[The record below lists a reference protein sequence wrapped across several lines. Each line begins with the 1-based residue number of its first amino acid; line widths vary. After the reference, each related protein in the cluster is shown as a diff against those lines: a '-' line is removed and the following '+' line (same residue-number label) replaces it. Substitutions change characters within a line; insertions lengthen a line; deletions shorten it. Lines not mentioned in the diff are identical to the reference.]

1 MATSKSINGNADGSN
16 GENQSYTI
24 TGRGGISRAK
34 LTREVEAGLHDGV
47 HTVKVNGVKYVR
59 ANPNKNAKDNVD
71 K

>member
-16 GENQSYTI
+16 GENQSYTVN
-24 TGRGGISRAK
+24 GRGGVMRAK
-34 LTREVEAGLHDGV
+34 LAREVDAGLHNGV

-59 ANPNKNAKDNVD
+59 ANPNRNSGDNVD

>member
-24 TGRGGISRAK
+24 AGRGEVSRTK
-34 LTREVEAGLHDGV
+34 LVREVSNGQHEGV
-47 HTVKVNGVKYVR
+47 HVQRVKGVDYVR
-59 ANPNKNAKDNVD
+59 ANPNHNQGDNVD